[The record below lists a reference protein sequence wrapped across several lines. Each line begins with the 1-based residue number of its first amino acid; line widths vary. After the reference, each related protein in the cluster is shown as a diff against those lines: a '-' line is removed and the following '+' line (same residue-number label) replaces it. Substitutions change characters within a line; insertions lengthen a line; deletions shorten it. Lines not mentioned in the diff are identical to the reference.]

1 MLSLEQLESYYPP
14 NLRRFKKNILR
25 EYLQYKILDI
35 IFNFNFKNSPSSLS
49 SSSNA
54 GFSSV
59 KSSKLSFMSGTSLR
73 VIYNNSRFSEDLDFD
88 NFGLTQNEFTLLSEK
103 IKKELELEGYSTE
116 IKNVFK
122 NAYRCYIK
130 IPKILFDEKLSGLP
144 EEKIIIQVDTEPQ
157 NFKYEPER
165 KIINKFDV
173 FTEILTTPPDILL
186 SQKIYASLNRK
197 RAKGRDFWDIIFLL
211 QKNKPN
217 YDYLYKKLGVKT
229 PADLKDKFIKD
240 LSPLDFN
247 ELAKDV
253 EPFLFNPEES
263 KKIKLFLEYIKQ
275 TDNF

>member
-157 NFKYEPER
+157 NFEYEPER

-173 FTEILTTPPDILL
+173 FTEILATPPDILL
-186 SQKIYASLNRK
+186 SQKIYASLNRR

-211 QKNKPN
+211 QKTKPN
-217 YDYLYKKLGVKT
+217 YDYLDKKLSVKT
-229 PADLKDKFIKD
+229 SADLKNKFMKD
-240 LSPLDFN
+240 LYPLDFN

>member
-1 MLSLEQLESYYPP
+1 MLSLEQLESYYPL
-14 NLRRFKKNILR
+14 NLRHFKKNILR
-25 EYLQYKILDI
+25 EYLQYKILDV
-35 IFNFNFKNSPSSLS
+35 IFNSNFNFSIS
-49 SSSNA
+49 
-54 GFSSV
+54 G
-59 KSSKLSFMSGTSLR
+59 KLSFMGGTSLR
-73 VIYNNSRFSEDLDFD
+73 IIYNNSRFSEDLDFD
-88 NFGLTQNEFTLLSEK
+88 NFGLTQNEFILLSEK

-122 NAYRCYIK
+122 GAYRCYIK

-144 EEKIIIQVDTEPQ
+144 EEKIIIQVDTESQ
-157 NFKYEPER
+157 NFEYRPER

-197 RAKGRDFWDIIFLL
+197 KAKGRDFWDIIFLL
-211 QKNKPN
+211 QKTKPN

-229 PADLKDKFIKD
+229 SADLKNKFIKD
-240 LSPLDFN
+240 LNQFDFN

-263 KKIKLFLEYIKQ
+263 KKIKLFLEYIRQ
-275 TDNF
+275 TDNL